1 MRRKYSTPD
10 IERTSEVDAVNGN
23 KVSILWKLEDI
34 MYRLNITNAELGLA
48 MDKSSSGITKLKKNR
63 TMPRLNAKYLSC
75 LLESIN
81 TIRERKL
88 RDQEYDFF
96 EHDLFSKRVELQD
109 LISTFESS

>member
-1 MRRKYSTPD
+1 MSRKNSTPN
-10 IERTSEVDAVNGN
+10 IARSSEIDTINGN

-34 MYRLNITNAELGLA
+34 MYKLNISNTELGSA

-63 TMPRLNAKYLSC
+63 TMPRLNAEYLSC
-75 LLESIN
+75 LLKSIN

-88 RDQEYDFF
+88 RDQEYEFF
-96 EHDLFSKRVELQD
+96 EYDLFSRRVELQD